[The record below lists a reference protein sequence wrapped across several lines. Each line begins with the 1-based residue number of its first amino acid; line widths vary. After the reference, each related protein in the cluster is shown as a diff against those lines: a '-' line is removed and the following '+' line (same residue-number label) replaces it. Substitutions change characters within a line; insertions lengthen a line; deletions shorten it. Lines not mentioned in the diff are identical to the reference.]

1 MRKILLCLGLCIFAL
16 IAGAQTIVSL
26 TSNSWG
32 DEGSKQYNIQGMH
45 KVSAGEWK
53 TNDVISVEL
62 VGVTETAVSGLGFTL
77 VDNSSAANYWLP
89 LSETISLGES
99 LDANGEIS
107 YKGEVSLIADVVTSS
122 SVQIVFGTA
131 SSNEEITENGTLTF
145 STFKVEKPG
154 DVVNPHDNL
163 SLADLSAGWNSS
175 YDATTSTITFDA
187 GWVGRGWWLGGTD
200 LSEYSSVTVEFEAAP
215 FEGKL
220 VVQRA
225 DESMMEATFSAG
237 ATSVKCMLTD
247 DISNINQ
254 IYIQNSAAGDLVLTA
269 AYYTKK
275 GFEEG
280 GEEGGE
286 QGGNEGG
293 PDPIEPAF
301 TFEVPTT
308 TFEAEYKDDE
318 ISGYTAKIE
327 LGVNDLMLKKD
338 DVVSLVFNGS
348 FNADVL
354 GISPAVIDQWEGKG
368 YWYEL
373 SGWDWTQFDSKA
385 NQKIN
390 ITANVTLTTDAETTA
405 ILVCIPVQGGNGET
419 EIVFTSVK
427 TPIEEIDSNSFSIEN
442 GVVYS
447 AGEITVYNIVG
458 KPVATASQVFD
469 VNSLQAGVYF
479 IVAQEGTI
487 KFVK

>member
-1 MRKILLCLGLCIFAL
+1 MKKIFLLIGMCIMAFV
-16 IAGAQTIVSL
+16 AGAQTTISL

-32 DEGSKQYNIQGMH
+32 EGDAKQYNIQGMH

-107 YKGEVSLIADVVTSS
+107 YKGEVTLIADVVTSS

-131 SSNEEITENGTLTF
+131 SSNEEVTENGTLTF

-187 GWVGRGWWLGGTD
+187 EWVGRGWWLGGTD

-247 DISNINQ
+247 EISNINQ
-254 IYIQNSAAGDLVLTA
+254 IYIQNSEAGDLVLTA

-275 GFEEG
+275 GFD
-280 GEEGGE
+280 EGGE
-286 QGGNEGG
+286 QGGGNEGG
-293 PDPIEPAF
+293 DDPIEPAF

-308 TFEAEYKDDE
+308 TFEAEYKDGV

-327 LGVNDLMLKKD
+327 MNVNDLMLKKD
-338 DVVSLVFNGS
+338 DIVSLVFDGS
-348 FNADVL
+348 FNTDVT
-354 GISPAVIDQWEGKG
+354 GISPAIVDQWEGNG

-373 SGWDWTQFDSKA
+373 SDWDWTQFDSKA

-390 ITANVTLTTDAETTA
+390 ITAKVKLIKDAETTTIIA
-405 ILVCIPVQGGNGET
+405 CIPVQGGNGEE
-419 EIVFTSVK
+419 EIVFTSAK

-469 VNSLQAGVYF
+469 VNSLEAGVYF

>member
-1 MRKILLCLGLCIFAL
+1 M
-16 IAGAQTIVSL
+16 
-26 TSNSWG
+26 
-32 DEGSKQYNIQGMH
+32 
-45 KVSAGEWK
+45 
-53 TNDVISVEL
+53 
-62 VGVTETAVSGLGFTL
+62 
-77 VDNSSAANYWLP
+77 
-89 LSETISLGES
+89 
-99 LDANGEIS
+99 
-107 YKGEVSLIADVVTSS
+107 
-122 SVQIVFGTA
+122 
-131 SSNEEITENGTLTF
+131 
-145 STFKVEKPG
+145 
-154 DVVNPHDNL
+154 
-163 SLADLSAGWNSS
+163 
-175 YDATTSTITFDA
+175 
-187 GWVGRGWWLGGTD
+187 
-200 LSEYSSVTVEFEAAP
+200 
-215 FEGKL
+215 
-220 VVQRA
+220 
-225 DESMMEATFSAG
+225 
-237 ATSVKCMLTD
+237 
-247 DISNINQ
+247 
-254 IYIQNSAAGDLVLTA
+254 
-269 AYYTKK
+269 
-275 GFEEG
+275 
-280 GEEGGE
+280 
-286 QGGNEGG
+286 
-293 PDPIEPAF
+293 
-301 TFEVPTT
+301 PTT

-442 GVVYS
+442 GMVYS
-447 AGEITVYNIVG
+447 AGEITVYNVAG
-458 KPVATASQVFD
+458 KLIATASQVFD

>member
-1 MRKILLCLGLCIFAL
+1 MAFV
-16 IAGAQTIVSL
+16 AGAQTTITL

-32 DEGSKQYNIQGMH
+32 EGDAKQYNIQGMH

-107 YKGEVSLIADVVTSS
+107 YNGEVTLIADVVTSS

-131 SSNEEITENGTLTF
+131 SSNEEVTENGTLTF

-187 GWVGRGWWLGGTD
+187 EWVGRGWWLGGTD

-247 DISNINQ
+247 EISNINQ
-254 IYIQNSAAGDLVLTA
+254 IYIQNSEAGDLVLTA

-275 GFEEG
+275 GFD
-280 GEEGGE
+280 EGGE
-286 QGGNEGG
+286 QGGGNEGG
-293 PDPIEPAF
+293 DDPIEPAF

-308 TFEAEYKDDE
+308 TFEAEYKDGV

-327 LGVNDLMLKKD
+327 MNVNDLMLKKD
-338 DVVSLVFNGS
+338 DIVSLVFDGS
-348 FNADVL
+348 FNTDVT
-354 GISPAVIDQWEGKG
+354 GISPAIVDQWEGNG

-373 SGWDWTQFDSKA
+373 SDWDWTQFDSKA

-390 ITANVTLTTDAETTA
+390 ITAKVKLIKDAETTTIIA
-405 ILVCIPVQGGNGET
+405 CIPVQGGNGEE
-419 EIVFTSVK
+419 EIVFTSAK
-427 TPIEEIDSNSFSIEN
+427 TPIEPVAANSFSIEN

-447 AGEITVYNIVG
+447 AGEITVYNIAG
-458 KPVATASQVFD
+458 IPVATASQVFD
-469 VNSLQAGVYF
+469 VHYLEAGVYF

>member
-1 MRKILLCLGLCIFAL
+1 MKKIFLLIGMCIMAFV
-16 IAGAQTIVSL
+16 AGAQTTISL

-32 DEGSKQYNIQGMH
+32 EGDAKQYNIQGMH

-107 YKGEVSLIADVVTSS
+107 YKGEVTLIADVVTSS

-131 SSNEEITENGTLTF
+131 SSNEEVTENGTLTF

-187 GWVGRGWWLGGTD
+187 EWVGRGWWLGGTD

-247 DISNINQ
+247 EISNINQ
-254 IYIQNSAAGDLVLTA
+254 IYIQNSEAGDLVLTA

-275 GFEEG
+275 GFD
-280 GEEGGE
+280 EGGE
-286 QGGNEGG
+286 QGGGNEGG
-293 PDPIEPAF
+293 DDPIEPAF

-308 TFEAEYKDDE
+308 TFEAEYKDGV

-327 LGVNDLMLKKD
+327 MNVNDLMLKKD
-338 DVVSLVFNGS
+338 DIVSLVFDGS
-348 FNADVL
+348 FNTDVT
-354 GISPAVIDQWEGKG
+354 GISPAIVDQWEGNG

-373 SGWDWTQFDSKA
+373 SDWDWTQFDSKA

-390 ITANVTLTTDAETTA
+390 ITAKVKLIKDAETTTIIA
-405 ILVCIPVQGGNGET
+405 CIPVQGGNGEE
-419 EIVFTSVK
+419 EIVFTSAK
-427 TPIEEIDSNSFSIEN
+427 TPIEPVAANSFSIEN

-447 AGEITVYNIVG
+447 AGEITVYNIAG

-469 VNSLQAGVYF
+469 VNSLAAGVYF

>member
-1 MRKILLCLGLCIFAL
+1 MKKIFLLIGMCIMAFV
-16 IAGAQTIVSL
+16 AGAQTTISL

-32 DEGSKQYNIQGMH
+32 EGDAKQYNIQGMQ

-53 TNDVISVEL
+53 TGDVISVEL
-62 VGVTETAVSGLGFTL
+62 VGITETAVSGLGFTL

-107 YKGEVSLIADVVTSS
+107 YKGEVTLIADVVTSS
-122 SVQIVFGTA
+122 SVQIIFGTA
-131 SSNEEITENGTLTF
+131 GSKEEATENGTLTF

-175 YDATTSTITFDA
+175 YDATTNTITFEA
-187 GWVGRGWWLGGTD
+187 GWVGRGWWLGGVD
-200 LSEYSSVTVEFEAAP
+200 LSEYSSVTVEFEAAS
-215 FEGKL
+215 FDGKL

-225 DESMMEATFSAG
+225 DETMMEATFSAG

-247 DISNINQ
+247 EISNINQ
-254 IYIQNSAAGDLVLTA
+254 IFIQNSEAGDLVLTT

-280 GEEGGE
+280 GEQGGEEGGQE
-286 QGGNEGG
+286 GGN
-293 PDPIEPAF
+293 DPVEPVF

-308 TFEAEYKDDE
+308 TFEAEYKDGE

-327 LGVNDLMLKKD
+327 MGVNDLMLKKD
-338 DVVSLVFNGS
+338 DIVSLVFEGS
-348 FNADVL
+348 FNADVT
-354 GISPAVIDQWEGKG
+354 GVSPAIVDQWEEKQ

-390 ITANVTLTTDAETTA
+390 ITAKVTLVKDAETTA
-405 ILVCIPVQGGNGET
+405 IIVCIPVQGGNGEE
-419 EIVFTSVK
+419 EIVFTSAK
-427 TPIEEIDSNSFSIEN
+427 TPIEAVASNSFSIEN

-458 KPVATASQVFD
+458 KPVATTSQVFD
-469 VNSLQAGVYF
+469 VNSLPTGVYF
-479 IVAQEGTI
+479 IVAQEGII

>member
-1 MRKILLCLGLCIFAL
+1 MKKIFLLIGVCIMAFV
-16 IAGAQTIVSL
+16 AGAQTTITL

-32 DEGSKQYNIQGMH
+32 EGDAKQYNIQGMH

-107 YKGEVSLIADVVTSS
+107 YKGEVTLIADVVTSS

-131 SSNEEITENGTLTF
+131 SSNEEVTENGTLTF

-175 YDATTSTITFDA
+175 YDATTNTITFEA

-247 DISNINQ
+247 EISNINQ
-254 IYIQNSAAGDLVLTA
+254 IYIQNSEAGDLVLTA

-275 GFEEG
+275 GFD
-280 GEEGGE
+280 EGGE
-286 QGGNEGG
+286 QGGGNEGG
-293 PDPIEPAF
+293 DDPIEPAF

-308 TFEAEYKDDE
+308 TFEAEYKDGV

-327 LGVNDLMLKKD
+327 MNVNDLMLKKD
-338 DVVSLVFNGS
+338 DIVSLVFDGS
-348 FNADVL
+348 FNTDVT
-354 GISPAVIDQWEGKG
+354 GISPAIVDQWEGNG

-373 SGWDWTQFDSKA
+373 SDWDWTQFDSKA

-390 ITANVTLTTDAETTA
+390 ITAKVKLIKDAETTTIIA
-405 ILVCIPVQGGNGET
+405 CIPVQGGNGEE
-419 EIVFTSVK
+419 EIVFTSAK
-427 TPIEEIDSNSFSIEN
+427 TPIEPVAANSFSIEN

-469 VNSLQAGVYF
+469 VNSLEAGVYF